1 MAEKKGKGI
10 DQELA
15 AQQMQAL
22 NSSPIMHVK
31 EILDAEGN
39 MVSKEV
45 EVMPRNASC
54 VEFCMDSKGQIKPRI
69 KVYHESPEVA
79 LEQAVETMA
88 AAIEA
93 TKNFPT
99 E

>member
-1 MAEKKGKGI
+1 MAEKNGKGI

-79 LEQAVETMA
+79 LEQAVETMT

>member
-1 MAEKKGKGI
+1 MAEKKGKGV

>member
-1 MAEKKGKGI
+1 
-10 DQELA
+10 
-15 AQQMQAL
+15 
-22 NSSPIMHVK
+22 
-31 EILDAEGN
+31 
-39 MVSKEV
+39 
-45 EVMPRNASC
+45 
-54 VEFCMDSKGQIKPRI
+54 MDSKGQIKPRI